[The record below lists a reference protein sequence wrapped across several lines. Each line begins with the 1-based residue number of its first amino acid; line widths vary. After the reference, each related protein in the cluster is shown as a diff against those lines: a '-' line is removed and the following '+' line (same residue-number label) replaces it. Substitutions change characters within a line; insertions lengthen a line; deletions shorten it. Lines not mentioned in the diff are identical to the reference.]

1 MNYFGNLLVDFE
13 VSLFRRDRLRNDW
26 FFELTYLIWR
36 NLRSDS
42 ISVTITWKTGVTSKI
57 QSLHQIVHLK
67 KLTSKTN
74 HIEKFLI
81 DFEFTHFSKWSISK
95 WPFPKKTHWKWRLFP
110 SDLLSKFRILKCT
123 SKWYFLPSDNFRSD
137 FNRYTHLWHFG
148 ATQIFA
154 LEKCP

>member
-13 VSLFRRDRLRNDW
+13 VSLFRRDRLRNDR

-67 KLTSKTN
+67 KLTSKIN

-95 WPFPKKTHWKWRLFP
+95 W
-110 SDLLSKFRILKCT
+110 RIL
-123 SKWYFLPSDNFRSD
+123 RSD
-137 FNRYTHLWHFG
+137 HFLKWLILRRDPFFNWRDRNLFQLIGNCFFFFRHKLISNSTWPRLHSF
-148 ATQIFA
+148 
-154 LEKCP
+154 